1 MFIFSFKFIEDFFCS
16 RIYHKIVY
24 YCHFSCC
31 SVPTLNDFERSPVVV
46 SFVIN
51 QFDSR
56 KSFLFETEV
65 NSRHFPRSGTAKVMS
80 GNCLKGSQHFAY
92 QPPLATVQGA
102 AISNDETWQSFF
114 VFLPSQRFT
123 WNLKMARP
131 AIGDS
136 CWKNMVH
143 LKMARPAS
151 RRFLLGNHHFLGF
164 HDKPTWSVY
173 TSPWWVLV
181 RVDHPQNQFPT
192 TWKEVFR
199 KHSWSR

>member
-1 MFIFSFKFIEDFFCS
+1 MYKDDRNIKHIILDKPQN
-16 RIYHKIVY
+16 H
-24 YCHFSCC
+24 
-31 SVPTLNDFERSPVVV
+31 SP
-46 SFVIN
+46 N
-51 QFDSR
+51 QKTWCYFW
-56 KSFLFETEV
+56 SFLYLINPPNFFRPQKSYFV
-65 NSRHFPRSGTAKVMS
+65 GKKIQDRSEF
-80 GNCLKGSQHFAY
+80 LKGSQHFAY